1 MQYVADHPPPR
12 CTDAAPTAQIG
23 GVPASIPT
31 PNGPDMYALLVILQ
45 TVVLPLLF
53 GGVHLG
59 VAGGNPALVFGIWF
73 AFWGVGSRL
82 IVAGISQLTNPLRT
96 TQTILGAAGEEHD
109 EPEEHA
115 VGAGPQTLTETG
127 PATGTATAQVVQEL
141 GLANLSLGAVALV
154 SSLVPGWGLI
164 GALPGAIYL
173 GLAGIRHLAKR
184 DKSSNELVATWT
196 DLLVFVIVVGGVVA
210 AALRGW

>member
-1 MQYVADHPPPR
+1 
-12 CTDAAPTAQIG
+12 
-23 GVPASIPT
+23 
-31 PNGPDMYALLVILQ
+31 MYALLVILQ
-45 TVVLPLLF
+45 TVVLPLVF

-82 IVAGISQLTNPLRT
+82 IVAGISQLTNPART
-96 TQTILGAAGEEHD
+96 SQTILGAAAAAHADEEGD
-109 EPEEHA
+109 EPGDA
-115 VGAGPQTLTETG
+115 RVVDA
-127 PATGTATAQVVQEL
+127 ATATPTATVQIVQEL

-154 SSLVPGWGLI
+154 SSLVPGWGLV

-173 GLAGIRHLAKR
+173 GLAGIRHLVKR
-184 DKSSNELVATWT
+184 GKSTNELVATWT
-196 DLLVFVIVVGGVVA
+196 DLLVFLLVVGGVVA

>member
-1 MQYVADHPPPR
+1 MS
-12 CTDAAPTAQIG
+12 IG
-23 GVPASIPT
+23 PC
-31 PNGPDMYALLVILQ
+31 MYALLVILQ
-45 TVVLPLLF
+45 TVVLPLVF

-82 IVAGISQLTNPLRT
+82 IVAGISQLTNPART
-96 TQTILGAAGEEHD
+96 SQTILGAAAESL
-109 EPEEHA
+109 P
-115 VGAGPQTLTETG
+115 TTST
-127 PATGTATAQVVQEL
+127 TTTTTTTTATTQVVQEL

-154 SSLVPGWGLI
+154 SSLVPGWGLV

-184 DKSSNELVATWT
+184 GKGTNELVATWT
-196 DLLVFVIVVGGVVA
+196 DLLVFLLVVGGVIA

>member
-1 MQYVADHPPPR
+1 
-12 CTDAAPTAQIG
+12 
-23 GVPASIPT
+23 
-31 PNGPDMYALLVILQ
+31 MYALLVILQ

-96 TQTILGAAGEEHD
+96 TQTILGAAADESD

-115 VGAGPQTLTETG
+115 AGTRMQTLN
-127 PATGTATAQVVQEL
+127 ATGAATAQVVQEL
-141 GLANLSLGAVALV
+141 GLANLSLGTVALV
-154 SSLVPGWGLI
+154 SSLVPGWGLV

-184 DKSSNELVATWT
+184 GKSTNELVATWT

>member
-1 MQYVADHPPPR
+1 
-12 CTDAAPTAQIG
+12 
-23 GVPASIPT
+23 
-31 PNGPDMYALLVILQ
+31 MYALLVILQ
-45 TVVLPLLF
+45 TVVLPLVF

-82 IVAGISQLTNPLRT
+82 IVAGISQLMNPRRT
-96 TQTILGAAGEEHD
+96 SQTILGAAQD
-109 EPEEHA
+109 ESDERGPGGAATTPTGA
-115 VGAGPQTLTETG
+115 VVLTEVD
-127 PATGTATAQVVQEL
+127 TATVQVVQEL

-154 SSLVPGWGLI
+154 SSLVPGWGLV

-173 GLAGIRHLAKR
+173 GLAGIRHLVKR
-184 DKSSNELVATWT
+184 GKSTNELVATWT
-196 DLLVFVIVVGGVVA
+196 DLLVFVLVVGGVVA

>member
-1 MQYVADHPPPR
+1 
-12 CTDAAPTAQIG
+12 
-23 GVPASIPT
+23 
-31 PNGPDMYALLVILQ
+31 MYALLVILQ
-45 TVVLPLLF
+45 TVVLPLVF

-82 IVAGISQLTNPLRT
+82 IVAGISQLKNPRRT
-96 TQTILGAAGEEHD
+96 SQTILGAAAD
-109 EPEEHA
+109 A
-115 VGAGPQTLTETG
+115 NDADDADGP
-127 PATGTATAQVVQEL
+127 TATATGSATDTATDSATVQVVQEL

-154 SSLVPGWGLI
+154 SSLVPGWGLV

-173 GLAGIRHLAKR
+173 GLAGIRHLGKR
-184 DKSSNELVATWT
+184 GKSTNELVATWT
-196 DLLVFVIVVGGVVA
+196 DLLVFLLVVGGVVA